1 MQNEYRMA
9 TITGSY
15 NVLLGANAA
24 LPNNGDS
31 HQFVA
36 GGPSCTSY
44 LAYASVS
51 GMVTAAGV
59 RVQSS
64 MFEIMGGTA
73 LSVGSTG
80 AGSAGEAL
88 YSEGPGVPP
97 AWRAAPVAAV
107 RFSNSQAPAL
117 ANVYTATVASLT
129 LTLPA
134 PANGATTIV
143 KNMSEGPLTVAATI
157 VPVSTTA
164 VVGSITIGSGGA
176 AGLLADGTTWYQKW

>member
-1 MQNEYRMA
+1 MA
-9 TITGSY
+9 TITGNN

-24 LPNNGDS
+24 LPNNAGNY
-31 HQFVA
+31 QFVA

-44 LAYASVS
+44 LAYAT
-51 GMVTAAGV
+51 GAIPTGV

-97 AWRAAPVAAV
+97 AWRAAPVAGTAV

-117 ANVYTATVASLT
+117 ANVYTATAASLT

-134 PANGATTIV
+134 PASGATTIV
-143 KNMSEGPLTVAATI
+143 KNMSAGSLTVAATI

-164 VVGSITIGSGGA
+164 VVGSITISSGGA